1 MKKYDVYGIES
12 GCLDLNVCINE
23 MPELNRGTGVTD
35 LSWQGGGKVSSGL
48 IASARLGAKCA
59 ISGSFGDDTYG
70 MICYNDFVRH
80 GVDVSNLILRKGET
94 TSLDIVVAEKKS
106 MTRTMLFR
114 GGSCKRL
121 TEDEVNW
128 ELLEQS
134 KLLFIAGYGEF
145 QMMAADK
152 AHALGTKVLIDA
164 DGYSDNIYDTIP
176 KIDYFI
182 GSEFVFDGLFPGAK
196 EKGLENL
203 REECE
208 KIHAMGPEVVVFT
221 FGEKGCIGLSEE
233 DGYFTLPAFKVD
245 VVDTV
250 GAGDIFHGAFAAML
264 AQGKSAKECALYSS
278 ATSAIKCT
286 RIGGRAGIPTP
297 DVLEKFIETGV
308 IDYSEIDKRVDFYRK
323 GNENWQQL

>member
-1 MKKYDVYGIES
+1 MKKYDVFGIES
-12 GCLDLNVCINE
+12 GCLDLNVCIDE
-23 MPELNRGTGVTD
+23 MPKLNTGTHVTD

-70 MICYNDFVRH
+70 MICYNDFKRH
-80 GVDVSNLILRKGET
+80 GIDMPNFYLRAGKT

-114 GGSCKRL
+114 PGTSERIK
-121 TEDEVNW
+121 EEEVDWN
-128 ELLEQS
+128 LLSET
-134 KLLFIAGYGEF
+134 KLLFIAGYGALS
-145 QMMAADK
+145 MKAADK
-152 AHALGTKVLIDA
+152 AHELGAKVLIDA
-164 DGYSDNIYDTIP
+164 DGYAEDIMTTIP

-203 REECE
+203 KEECE
-208 KIHAMGPEVVVFT
+208 KIKAMGPEVVVFT
-221 FGEKGCIGLSEE
+221 FGEKGCIGLSDE

-250 GAGDIFHGAFAAML
+250 GAGDIFHGAFAAMA
-264 AQGKSAKECALYSS
+264 AQGKSAKECALYAS

-286 RIGGRAGIPTP
+286 RIGGRAGIPTME
-297 DVLEKFIETGV
+297 VLEKFIRTGE
-308 IDYSEIDKRVDFYRK
+308 IDYTEIDKRVEFYRK
-323 GNENWQQL
+323 GNENWQL